1 MVREEVLLEV
11 LHVQFHLEVRGGDQ
25 LDGPAGAVAL
35 NLGLAGGCFSRPWRC
50 PTSFWIL
57 CSPCQQR
64 IASHSPMSMAPM
76 LKSPSR
82 TGLHV
87 AMTVRKGVGI
97 GGSLVAAPIKL
108 SIP

>member
-1 MVREEVLLEV
+1 
-11 LHVQFHLEVRGGDQ
+11 
-25 LDGPAGAVAL
+25 
-35 NLGLAGGCFSRPWRC
+35 
-50 PTSFWIL
+50 
-57 CSPCQQR
+57 
-64 IASHSPMSMAPM
+64 MSMVPM
-76 LKSPSR
+76 LKSPSH

>member
-1 MVREEVLLEV
+1 
-11 LHVQFHLEVRGGDQ
+11 
-25 LDGPAGAVAL
+25 
-35 NLGLAGGCFSRPWRC
+35 
-50 PTSFWIL
+50 
-57 CSPCQQR
+57 
-64 IASHSPMSMAPM
+64 MSMAPM

-87 AMTVRKGVGI
+87 AMRVRKGAGI